1 MIFPTTFPAFP
12 ACQALHLTMQPEH
25 QALATQFISYKAS
38 RIPSDQSQEQ
48 VQLILR
54 AHFPGALLCLQKRK
68 NSKSDFRSGH
78 LTIPK
83 SVVDSNKTLQL
94 ALSSNDGTPIYPAPL
109 PKIYLRPFTT
119 DKVIVSQAS
128 SESFEANLNNLRS
141 HIAENA
147 RINNQNMA
155 TLEAQIQSLQQQIDQ
170 LKFQIRP
177 QDYQTP
183 IISTQ
188 AKQILTHLSHDP
200 RSASRSYDNT
210 SDSNRVFANAKPI

>member
-1 MIFPTTFPAFP
+1 M
-12 ACQALHLTMQPEH
+12 
-25 QALATQFISYKAS
+25 
-38 RIPSDQSQEQ
+38 
-48 VQLILR
+48 
-54 AHFPGALLCLQKRK
+54 QKRK
-68 NSKSDFRSGH
+68 SSKSDFRSGH

-119 DKVIVSQAS
+119 EKVVVSQS
-128 SESFEANLNNLRS
+128 STKSFEADLNNLRS
-141 HIAENA
+141 QMAENA
-147 RINNQNMA
+147 RINNENI
-155 TLEAQIQSLQQQIDQ
+155 TTFEAQIQSLQQQINQ

-188 AKQILTHLSHDP
+188 AQQVLTHFSHDP
-200 RSASRSYDNT
+200 RSASRSYDKT
-210 SDSNRVFANAKPI
+210 SDNNCVFANAKSI